1 MIKPLSVWAAM
12 ALTASVH
19 AASMHTNTA
28 STSNQHNTLL
38 MDGNLGKRVCYYDD
52 KAYSEGS
59 VLQIGAVYMIC
70 QRANDFE
77 TNGPLKWV
85 LLQQEQP
92 KTP

>member
-12 ALTASVH
+12 ALTASAH
-19 AASMHTNTA
+19 AASMHTNTV
-28 STSNQHNTLL
+28 STSNQHNML